1 MKKEGE
7 KKIGEIFSQVFKTGK
22 LGPQYYH
29 QKISKIWETQMGPSI
44 NGYTKALNLR
54 KRRLYIHIE
63 SAPLKQE
70 LSMSKDKILEMFN
83 RELKETY
90 LEEIHIA

>member
-7 KKIGEIFSQVFKTGK
+7 KKIGEIFTQVFKSGK

-29 QKISKIWETQMGPSI
+29 QRIASIWEKEMGPSI

-54 KRRLYIHIE
+54 KRKLYIHIE
-63 SAPLKQE
+63 SASLKQE
-70 LSMSKDKILEMFN
+70 LSMSKEKVMAMIN
-83 RELKETY
+83 RSLGETY
-90 LEEIHIA
+90 LEEIHIQ